1 MFAKLLSVAALVA
14 AANAEH
20 WIFGGSRPII
30 TTRLDSIVNSGG
42 IGTHVHSIVGASRF
56 KNVYDADDLTQS
68 KCTTIPVQP
77 DKSNYWAPTL
87 FHRDQQ
93 TGQLTPMQTGFNI
106 YYLMRPGPKNEAIKA
121 FPKGLRM
128 IAGDTNRR
136 TYNASNFADQA
147 VSFVCLDYSGA
158 HNNDPDWAERPNF
171 FDHSCPDGMRAQVF
185 FPSCWDGVNLDSAD
199 HKSHM
204 AYPIQNYNSGDCPS
218 THPVHLV
225 SLFYEMVV
233 SVDQYSY
240 WGAGTWVFANGD
252 TTGYGHH
259 GDFQNGWDIAL
270 LQEAIDTCTQATGNV
285 MDCPPLA
292 AVFDQAA
299 ADACVLETQY
309 VDENIGL
316 DAPITQLPGCN
327 PFWDGTGTKPACP
340 NPNAATPSLIDAQ
353 VPLPG
358 GWAEVGCIAEGT
370 SGRALTGAST
380 TSPNMTRAVCADF
393 CAAKG
398 FPLAG
403 VEFSDECY
411 CDSQLRNGASQT
423 TLTWDLCSNH
433 CAGNA
438 NEICGGPARL
448 TLLTTNG
455 VAKAASTSSS
465 VSSSAKPSTTTNV
478 AIPVSSPST
487 LASSSAVHTTS
498 ARSASTAS
506 SSVATSAAAQPS
518 SSGVP
523 AGWTGAG
530 CVSDNAARALTG
542 YSFANDQMTVASC
555 VSACA
560 SKGYSMAGLEY
571 GRECYCGNSLA
582 NGQGKTLAS
591 SNCNMACAGD
601 KASTCGGSWALN
613 TFSKAASV
621 RVVSSSVAA
630 STSAAPPSATAAP
643 SNATASLPAGW
654 AAAGCRKDNVGGR
667 TLNVDAFT
675 SEAMT
680 AETCVAHCA
689 ARGHTLAGVEYARE
703 CYCGSSFVN
712 GGGAVLADAKCDM
725 ACAGDAVHVC
735 GGPDALTV
743 FQKAASTKRRG
754 HSHKAR
760 VFGRAHQHAD
770 VF

>member
-30 TTRLDSIVNSGG
+30 TTRLDSIVNPDA
-42 IGTHVHSIVGASRF
+42 IGSHVHSIVGASRF

-93 TGQLTPMQTGFNI
+93 TGQLTPMKTGFNI
-106 YYLMRPGPKNEAIKA
+106 YYLMRPGPKNEPIKA

-128 IAGDTNRR
+128 VAGDSTRR
-136 TYNASNFADQA
+136 TYNASSFADQA

-171 FDHSCPDGMRAQVF
+171 FDHTCPDGMRAQVF

-199 HKSHM
+199 HKSHL

-225 SLFYEMVV
+225 SLFYEMFV
-233 SVDQYSY
+233 SVDEYSY

-259 GDFQNGWDIAL
+259 GDFQNGWDIDL
-270 LQEAIDTCTQATGNV
+270 LQEAIDTCTQAQGNV
-285 MDCPPLA
+285 MDCPALA
-292 AVFDQAA
+292 AVFDQAS

-316 DAPITQLPGCN
+316 DAPMTILPGCN

-340 NPNAATPSLIDAQ
+340 DPNAATPSLIDAQ
-353 VPLPG
+353 VALPS

-380 TSPNMTRAVCADF
+380 TSPNMTRALCTDF
-393 CAAKG
+393 CASKG

-403 VEFSDECY
+403 VEYSDECY

-423 TLTWDLCSNH
+423 ALTWNLCSNH
-433 CAGNA
+433 CAGNE

-455 VAKAASTSSS
+455 VAQSASTSS
-465 VSSSAKPSTTTNV
+465 VSSSAKPSTTANV
-478 AIPVSSPST
+478 ALPVSSSSS
-487 LASSSAVHTTS
+487 ASSSVHSSSAVPTTS
-498 ARSASTAS
+498 VHSASTAS
-506 SSVATSAAAQPS
+506 SKPATSSTVATSSIAAANPS
-518 SSGVP
+518 SSSAPVPSAPSNSNSTASVP
-523 AGWTGAG
+523 AGWTA
-530 CVSDNAARALTG
+530 V
-542 YSFANDQMTVASC
+542 
-555 VSACA
+555 
-560 SKGYSMAGLEY
+560 
-571 GRECYCGNSLA
+571 
-582 NGQGKTLAS
+582 
-591 SNCNMACAGD
+591 
-601 KASTCGGSWALN
+601 
-613 TFSKAASV
+613 
-621 RVVSSSVAA
+621 
-630 STSAAPPSATAAP
+630 
-643 SNATASLPAGW
+643 
-654 AAAGCRKDNVGGR
+654 GCRKDNVAGR
-667 TLNVDAFT
+667 ALNVDAFT

-680 AETCVAHCA
+680 PAACVAHCA
-689 ARGHTLAGVEYARE
+689 ALGHTLAGLEYARE
-703 CYCGSSFVN
+703 CYCGSAFVN

-725 ACAGDAVHVC
+725 ACAGDGAAVC

-743 FQKAASTKRRG
+743 FQGQGKAASTSATRRRAGG
-754 HSHKAR
+754 HRAR
-760 VFGRAHQHAD
+760 AFGRAHQHAD